1 MVVLFKPLLKGSCNY
16 FCKQSLCFQRSSWVH
31 TLMVE
36 VMLILQCVSA
46 GNIVTILLANF
57 VRQLNRLKY
66 TGFIF

>member
-1 MVVLFKPLLKGSCNY
+1 
-16 FCKQSLCFQRSSWVH
+16 
-31 TLMVE
+31 
-36 VMLILQCVSA
+36 MLILQCVSA